1 MIVFIQLLFWM
12 TVLLILHTYV
22 FFPLILKLA
31 AERKSPNQVTYDK
44 EDTGLPEVAIIMAV
58 HNEQDVIAKKIDI
71 VFDSDYP
78 SDKIHFY
85 IGSDNSSDRTNAI
98 IREYQQRYRN
108 LYLVEFTTRTGKAGI
123 INSLVENAGQEIL
136 VLTDANVLFDRET
149 IYALVKH
156 YKNPDIAL
164 VGGNILNQEH
174 RREGI
179 SYQEK
184 KYLERENIIKYHEGL
199 IWGTMIGAF
208 GGLYSIRKSF
218 FAPVPHNFL
227 VDDFYITM
235 HALARGKYAINE
247 LSAVSYEDVSNK
259 LSEEFRRKIR
269 ISAGNFQNLSVYKKL
284 LWPPFT
290 GLAFSFFSHK
300 VLRWITPFLLII
312 NLFCNIVLLDYHIV
326 YQMALLAQILFL
338 CVPLI
343 DILLKRIAIN
353 FRLFRFISH
362 FYSMNLALLIGF
374 IKYSTG
380 VKTNIWRPT
389 ERNQ

>member
-1 MIVFIQLLFWM
+1 MIVFVQLVFWM

-22 FFPLILKLA
+22 LFPLILKLV
-31 AERKSPNQVTYDK
+31 AERKSPNQIIYAQ
-44 EDTGLPEVAIIMAV
+44 EDTDLPEVAIIMAV
-58 HNEQDVIAKKIDI
+58 HNEQAVIAKKIDI

-85 IGSDNSSDRTNAI
+85 IGSDNSSDLTNPI
-98 IREYQQRYRN
+98 IREYQQQYSN
-108 LYLVEFTTRTGKAGI
+108 LHLTEFETRTGKAGI
-123 INSLVENAGQEIL
+123 INSLVESAKQEIL
-136 VLTDANVLFDRET
+136 ILTDANVLFDRET

-164 VGGNILNQEH
+164 VGGNILNQEY

-235 HALARGKYAINE
+235 NALARGKFAINE

-312 NLFCNIVLLDYHIV
+312 NIFCNIILLDYHII
-326 YQMALLAQILFL
+326 YQIALIGQILFL
-338 CVPLI
+338 CIPVI

-380 VKTNIWRPT
+380 IKTNIWRPT

>member
-1 MIVFIQLLFWM
+1 VIVFIQLLFWM

-326 YQMALLAQILFL
+326 YQMALIAQILFL

-343 DILLKRIAIN
+343 DILLKKIAIN

>member
-1 MIVFIQLLFWM
+1 VIVFIQLLFWM

>member
-1 MIVFIQLLFWM
+1 MIVFVQLLFWI

-31 AERKSPNQVTYDK
+31 AGRKTPNQIVYDRQG
-44 EDTGLPEVAIIMAV
+44 EDLPEVAIVMAV
-58 HNEQDVIAKKIDI
+58 HNEQDVIAKKIQT
-71 VFDSDYP
+71 VFASDYP
-78 SDKIHFY
+78 IEKISFY
-85 IGSDNSSDRTNAI
+85 IGSDNTGDATDAI
-98 IREYQQRYRN
+98 VRDYQRLYPN
-108 LYLVEFTTRTGKAGI
+108 LHLVEFKERTGKAGI
-123 INSLVENAGQEIL
+123 VNTLVDKAGQTVMI
-136 VLTDANVLFDRET
+136 LTDANVFFDCDT

-164 VGGNILNQEH
+164 VGGNILNQEY

-184 KYLERENIIKYHEGL
+184 KYLERENIIKYREGV

-208 GGLYSIRKSF
+208 GGLYSIRKSC
-218 FAPVPHNFL
+218 FAPVPKNFL
-227 VDDFYITM
+227 MDDFYITM
-235 HALARGKYAINE
+235 NALALGKHAINE

-259 LSEEFRRKIR
+259 ISEEFRRKIR
-269 ISAGNFQNLSVYKKL
+269 ISAGNFQNLSVYKRL

-300 VLRWITPFLLII
+300 VLRWITPFLLIM
-312 NLFCNIVLLDYHIV
+312 NLACNIALLNYHIV
-326 YQMALLAQILFL
+326 YQVALIAQVLFL
-338 CVPLI
+338 TVPLI
-343 DILLKRIAIN
+343 DVLLKRIAIN
-353 FRLFRFISH
+353 FRLFRFVSH